1 MFLRQKYP
9 SALQEETLADHAS
22 TTTTTT
28 TMVDD
33 NVGYNVNGVNY
44 SNSVRRLQFVLAHL
58 FPLIREMAGEAT
70 MSKNEMVLLERI
82 LQPRVGTAVAAAAA
96 AAGDGVAGSS
106 TAVRGANVKTESIE
120 DMEVS

>member
-9 SALQEETLADHAS
+9 SALQEETLAEHAS
-22 TTTTTT
+22 TTTT

-33 NVGYNVNGVNY
+33 HVGYNGNGVNH
-44 SNSVRRLQFVLAHL
+44 SNSIRRLQFVLAHL
-58 FPLIREMAGEAT
+58 FPLIREVAGEAT

-96 AAGDGVAGSS
+96 AAGDAVAGAS
-106 TAVRGANVKTESIE
+106 TAVGDARVKTESVE